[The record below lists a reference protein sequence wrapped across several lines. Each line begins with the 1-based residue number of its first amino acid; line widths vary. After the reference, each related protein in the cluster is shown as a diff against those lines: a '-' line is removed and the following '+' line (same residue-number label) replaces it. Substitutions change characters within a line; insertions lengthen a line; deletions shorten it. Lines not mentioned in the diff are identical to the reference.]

1 MSPNSRSM
9 AGSVQVGAASNRSI
23 CMPRPIEDQT
33 LLCAPAFAVHYV
45 AEGVVALDPAGPH
58 WIGTDE
64 RGLRLLGRFDGRTP
78 FAQVVR
84 DYATESGL
92 DVARAWLHV
101 ETFAHDALRHRF
113 LSTDGAAP
121 APYLGRSAYLETERL
136 QELWIQVNDFCNLSC
151 GHCLVSSGPERQ
163 QGLPTERI
171 TDAID
176 QAIALG
182 VERLFF
188 TGGEPL
194 ARPDILDLAERVVTT
209 HHRELVILTNG
220 TLFKG
225 DRLERLSRLVA
236 TPPGPSDVEGSTLG
250 PAAAQGSDGAATEGR
265 AGLRI
270 QISLDGPTAEIN
282 DPIRGAGT
290 FERIVDG
297 LDLAVEAGL
306 RPTLTSTILRDNLG
320 SLNAIVQLAA
330 AHGVRNVH
338 LLWPHRRGRVLDGAL
353 ADLPTAEEILAAVRR
368 ARVVATELGV
378 SIDNLEE
385 FRLRLDG
392 APGVKNDLAGAG
404 WSSLCLYTDG
414 CVYPSASMA
423 GVPEL
428 RCGDLGEQ
436 NLETIWKTSAVCRDL
451 RDATVVRKPL
461 CRSCSLRFL
470 CGGGDVEHG
479 YWPAAAEGQSRRSA
493 FVGHDPYCE
502 LYKGLAEDTF
512 ADLLREGRATVQPRS
527 GYDRPVVVR
536 AMGEHTLHDEDAI
549 VRTTHSACVLSE
561 EVLDKSRLTVREFYG
576 EAAEQPHA
584 ELCCPVQPDAADL
597 EHIPKAVV
605 ERFYGCGSPVRAASL
620 VAGESMV
627 DLGSGAGID
636 CFIAAKQVG
645 SEGRVYGI
653 DMTDQMLSVARE
665 CQPQVAEALGY
676 DAVEFRK
683 GYLEEIPLEDATAD
697 VVTSNCVINLSPDKP
712 RVFREIWRVLKDYGR
727 LVVADIVSDH
737 EVPPKMRADGR
748 LWGECISGALT
759 EEAFLA
765 GLEKA
770 GFYGV
775 SVLTK
780 SFWREV
786 EGCKFYSVTVRG
798 YKFEKTAG
806 CRFVGQYAVY
816 LGPQKAV
823 VDEEGHLFPRGEAVE
838 VCTDTAAKLSH
849 APYAG
854 SFAIVDGP
862 TGSGDVTASDDDAG
876 CGCGPECC

>member
-1 MSPNSRSM
+1 MPILLEDKTILR
-9 AGSVQVGAASNRSI
+9 APPYSVHPVPGG
-23 CMPRPIEDQT
+23 T
-33 LLCAPAFAVHYV
+33 
-45 AEGVVALDPAGPH
+45 VALDPARPH
-58 WIGTDE
+58 WIATDE
-64 RGLRLLGRFDGRTP
+64 RGLRLLGRFDGRTS

-84 DYATESGL
+84 DHATESGL
-92 DVARAWLHV
+92 DVTRAWLEV
-101 ETFAHDALRHRF
+101 ETFAHDGLRHRF

-136 QELWIQVNDFCNLSC
+136 EELWIQVNDFCNLSC
-151 GHCLVSSGPERQ
+151 GHCLVSSGPDRQ
-163 QGLPTERI
+163 QGLPTDRI

-176 QAIALG
+176 QAVSLG
-182 VERLFF
+182 AARFFF

-194 ARPDILDLAERVVTT
+194 ARPDILELIERVVTT
-209 HHRELVILTNG
+209 HGRELVVLTNG

-225 DRLERLSRLVA
+225 ERLARLVQL
-236 TPPGPSDVEGSTLG
+236 SE
-250 PAAAQGSDGAATEGR
+250 AAASSAVGIPATGVLAR
-265 AGLRI
+265 GLRI
-270 QISLDGPTAEIN
+270 QVSLDGPTAEIN
-282 DPIRGAGT
+282 DPIRGEGT
-290 FERIVDG
+290 FARIVEGVDA
-297 LDLAVEAGL
+297 AVAAGL
-306 RPTLTSTILRDNLG
+306 RPTLTATILGHNLD
-320 SLNAIVQLAA
+320 SLDDIVRLAND
-330 AHGVRNVH
+330 HGVRNVH

-353 ADLPTAEEILAAVRR
+353 SDLPAAEEILAAVRR
-368 ARVVATELGV
+368 ARLVANELGV
-378 SIDNLEE
+378 SIDNIEE
-385 FRLRLDG
+385 FRLRIDG
-392 APGVKNDLAGAG
+392 IPGVKNDLAGAG

-414 CVYPSASMA
+414 NLYPSASMA

-428 RCGDLGEQ
+428 RCGDLAEQ
-436 NLETIWKTSAVCRDL
+436 SLETIWKTSVVCRDL
-451 RDATVVRKPL
+451 REATVERKPL

-479 YWPAAAEGQSRRSA
+479 YWPAAAAGHSRRAA
-493 FVGHDPYCE
+493 FIAHDPYCE
-502 LYKGLAEDTF
+502 LYKGLADDTLR
-512 ADLLREGRATVQPRS
+512 DLVREGLDTVQLRS

-536 AMGEHTLHDEDAI
+536 GMGEHTLHDEDAI

-576 EAAEQPHA
+576 EAAEKPQA

-597 EHIPKAVV
+597 EHIPAEVV
-605 ERFYGCGSPVRAASL
+605 ERFYGCGSPVTAASL

-636 CFIAAKQVG
+636 CFIAAKKVG
-645 SEGRVYGI
+645 AEGRVYGI

-665 CQPQVAEALGY
+665 CQPKVADALGY

-683 GYLEEIPLEDATAD
+683 GYLEEIPVEDAAVD
-697 VVTSNCVINLSPDKP
+697 VVTSNCVINLSSDKP
-712 RVFREIWRVLKDYGR
+712 RVFREIWRVLKDHGR
-727 LVVADIVSDH
+727 LVVADIVSEQ
-737 EVPPKMRADGR
+737 EVPPKMRADGQ

-765 GLEKA
+765 GIEKA

-775 SVLTK
+775 SVLKKT
-780 SFWREV
+780 FWREV
-786 EGCKFYSVTVRG
+786 EGCTFSSVTVRG

-806 CRFVGQYAVY
+806 CRFIGQYAVY

-823 VDEEGHLFPRGEAVE
+823 VDEEGHLFPRGESVE

-862 TGSGDVTASDDDAG
+862 NGLRDFTTTDDDGSCEPG
-876 CGCGPECC
+876 CC

>member
-1 MSPNSRSM
+1 MPIPLEDKTILR
-9 AGSVQVGAASNRSI
+9 APPYSVHHVPGG
-23 CMPRPIEDQT
+23 T
-33 LLCAPAFAVHYV
+33 
-45 AEGVVALDPAGPH
+45 VALDPARPH

-64 RGLRLLGRFDGRTP
+64 RGLRLLGRFDGRTS

-84 DYATESGL
+84 DHATESGL
-92 DVARAWLHV
+92 DVTRAWLEV
-101 ETFAHDALRHRF
+101 ETFAHDGLRHRF

-136 QELWIQVNDFCNLSC
+136 EELWIQVNDFCNLSC
-151 GHCLVSSGPERQ
+151 GHCLVSSGPDRQ
-163 QGLPTERI
+163 QGLPTDRI

-176 QAIALG
+176 QAVSLG
-182 VERLFF
+182 AARFFF

-194 ARPDILDLAERVVTT
+194 ARPDILELIERVVST
-209 HHRELVILTNG
+209 HGRELVVLTNG

-225 DRLERLSRLVA
+225 ERLARLVQL
-236 TPPGPSDVEGSTLG
+236 SE
-250 PAAAQGSDGAATEGR
+250 AAASSAVGIPATGVSAR
-265 AGLRI
+265 GLRI
-270 QISLDGPTAEIN
+270 QVSLDGPTAEIN
-282 DPIRGAGT
+282 DPIRGEGT
-290 FERIVDG
+290 FARIVEGVDA
-297 LDLAVEAGL
+297 AVAAGL
-306 RPTLTSTILRDNLG
+306 RPTLTATILGHNLD
-320 SLNAIVQLAA
+320 SLDDIVRLANE
-330 AHGVRNVH
+330 HGVRNVH

-353 ADLPTAEEILAAVRR
+353 SDLPAAEEILAAVRR
-368 ARVVATELGV
+368 ARLVANELGV
-378 SIDNLEE
+378 SIDNIEE
-385 FRLRLDG
+385 FRLRIDG
-392 APGVKNDLAGAG
+392 VPGVKNDLAGAG

-414 CVYPSASMA
+414 NLYPAASMA

-428 RCGDLGEQ
+428 RCGDLAEQ
-436 NLETIWKTSAVCRDL
+436 SLETIWKTSVVCRDL
-451 RDATVVRKPL
+451 REATVERKPL

-479 YWPAAAEGQSRRSA
+479 YWPAAAAGHSRRAA
-493 FVGHDPYCE
+493 FIAHDPYCE
-502 LYKGLAEDTF
+502 LYKGLADDTLR
-512 ADLLREGRATVQPRS
+512 DLVREGLATVQPRS

-536 AMGEHTLHDEDAI
+536 GMGEHTLHDEGAI

-576 EAAEQPHA
+576 ETAEKPQA

-597 EHIPKAVV
+597 EHIPTEVV
-605 ERFYGCGSPVRAASL
+605 ERFYGCGSPVTAASL

-636 CFIAAKQVG
+636 CFIAAKKVG
-645 SEGRVYGI
+645 AEGHVYGI

-665 CQPQVAEALGY
+665 CQPKVADALGY

-683 GYLEEIPLEDATAD
+683 GYLEEIPVEDAAVD
-697 VVTSNCVINLSPDKP
+697 VVTSNCVINLSSDKP
-712 RVFREIWRVLKDYGR
+712 RVFREIWRVLKDHGR
-727 LVVADIVSDH
+727 LVVADIVSEQ
-737 EVPPKMRADGR
+737 EVPPKMRADGQ

-765 GLEKA
+765 GIEKA

-775 SVLTK
+775 SVLKKT
-780 SFWREV
+780 FWREV
-786 EGCKFYSVTVRG
+786 EGCTFSSVTVRG
-798 YKFEKTAG
+798 YKFEKKAG
-806 CRFVGQYAVY
+806 CQFIGQYAVY

-823 VDEEGHLFPRGEAVE
+823 VDEEGHLFPRGESVE

-862 TGSGDVTASDDDAG
+862 NGARDITASDDDTCCEPG
-876 CGCGPECC
+876 CC